1 MTRYM
6 VVVEKATSNYGAYL
20 PDVDGCAATGATIEE
35 TLQTLTELLT
45 SHFELMAEEGYPIP
59 EPTSCVGY
67 VDVPV
72 PQPAKRKSA

>member
-6 VVVEKATSNYGAYL
+6 VVVEKTEGNYGAYL
-20 PDVDGCAATGATIEE
+20 PDVDGCAATGSTIEE
-35 TLQTLTELLT
+35 ALQTLRELLT
-45 SHFELMAEEGYPIP
+45 AHFELMAEEGYPIP

-72 PQPAKRKSA
+72 PQSAKSKSA